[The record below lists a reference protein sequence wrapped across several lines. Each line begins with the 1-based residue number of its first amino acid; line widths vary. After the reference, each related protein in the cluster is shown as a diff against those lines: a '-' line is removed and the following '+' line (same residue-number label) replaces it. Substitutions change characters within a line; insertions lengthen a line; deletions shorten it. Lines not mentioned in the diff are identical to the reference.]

1 MSAQAQS
8 TATPRLSAWR
18 RFGLDG
24 LVAHVRRRR
33 SAALTALI
41 LDFCETKGHCRIIDL
56 GGEPGYWRNLD
67 LAALRAAGAS
77 ILLVNT
83 TAQAADAGIETLAAD
98 ACDLSRFGAG
108 AFDLAHSNSVIEHV
122 GEWDRMV
129 AFAGELRRLAPSYYV
144 QTPYF
149 WFPIEPHFL
158 SPGFHWT
165 PETSRV
171 RAMLR
176 RDHGHFPRAASVSE
190 AIEIVRSARL
200 LDRTQFE
207 FLFPDAEHGV
217 ERFGGLVKSLIA
229 VRRGV

>member
-1 MSAQAQS
+1 MSAQAD
-8 TATPRLSAWR
+8 TPRLATWR
-18 RFGLDG
+18 RLGLDG
-24 LVAHVRRRR
+24 LVARVRRRR
-33 SAALTALI
+33 SEALTALI
-41 LDFCETKGHCRIIDL
+41 LDICEKNGRCRIIDL

-67 LAALRAAGAS
+67 LSTLRAAGAS
-77 ILLVNT
+77 VLLVNT
-83 TAQAADAGIETLAAD
+83 TEQPAEPAFETLAAD
-98 ACDLSRFGAG
+98 ACDLSRFSAG

-122 GEWDRMV
+122 GEWDRMA

-158 SPGFHWT
+158 SLGFHWT

-176 RDHGHFPRAASVSE
+176 RDHGHFARAHSVTE
-190 AIEIVRSARL
+190 AMEIVRSARL

-207 FLFPDAEHGV
+207 ALFPDADHSV

-229 VRRGV
+229 VRRGG